1 LTDAH
6 HARAPGHLSRRTFL
20 RRTGLAL
27 GGLTTAQALAA
38 CGGSRLDDLEQQR
51 EAAAT
56 GPQQRGGVLVL
67 GVDAMTGNADPG
79 IFAGF
84 ADWMAVDLVARGL
97 TTSDFRTSEIRPAL
111 AEGWETSRDGRTYV
125 FTIRDGP
132 TFHDGAPVTARD
144 FERSWR
150 RMFDEDD
157 PTRDP
162 ATFGQFLLGF
172 PNTRAFRA
180 LDERRF
186 EIRLVDPD
194 VSLPAKCSV
203 QAGVA
208 LSADAIER
216 RGKEIG
222 RRPVG
227 AGPFRMTQFTP
238 DQNARFERFDDFH
251 EGPPFLDGVTMQ
263 IVPEPTALA
272 SAVRSSAIQASN
284 FVLPSSVPGLAGAAD
299 VARGRPYTVQF
310 AFLNVG
316 SPALRDVRVRQAVN
330 AAIDRR
336 AIINSGFSGQAVAPA
351 YVIPPT
357 VIGHDPG
364 LRGYSTQDLARARA
378 LVAEAG
384 AQGQR
389 VRVLAPNNRWWPNVG
404 QVIEANLRGAG
415 LEPVMEYLDQAAFG
429 SKIYDPAGHDIALD
443 TYAAVM
449 PDPDD
454 QAATIFQ
461 SGGIFAQAITQSVL
475 DEDVSRRVDE
485 LILRGRA
492 EADPAR
498 RAPHYVRMQRILA
511 EELAPMA
518 ILAYTSAP
526 VASAQGVLN
535 LNADALGSYRCFL
548 EEASLAA

>member
-1 LTDAH
+1 MTYAH
-6 HARAPGHLSRRTFL
+6 HARAPGRLSRRTLL
-20 RRTGLAL
+20 RRAGLAL
-27 GGLTTAQALAA
+27 GGLTAAQALAA
-38 CGGSRLDDLEQQR
+38 CGGSRLDDLEEQR

-56 GPQQRGGVLVL
+56 GPQQRGGTLVL
-67 GVDAMTGNADPG
+67 GVDTMTGNADPA
-79 IFAGF
+79 IFASF

-97 TTSDFRTSEIRPAL
+97 TTSDFRSPEVRPAL
-111 AEGWETSRDGRTYV
+111 AEAWETSRDGRAYV
-125 FTIRDGP
+125 FTLRAGS
-132 TFHDGAPVTARD
+132 TFHDGNPVTAHD

-150 RMFDEDD
+150 RQFDEDD

-180 LDERRF
+180 LDDRRF
-186 EIRLVDPD
+186 EVRLVDPD

-208 LSADAIER
+208 LSREAIER
-216 RGKEIG
+216 RGARIG
-222 RRPVG
+222 REPVG
-227 AGPFRMTQFTP
+227 AGPFRLTQFTP
-238 DQNARFERFDDFH
+238 DQNARFERFDGFH
-251 EGPPFLDGVTMQ
+251 EGAPFLDGVTMQ

-284 FVLPSSVPGLAGAAD
+284 FVLPSSVPGLAGSAEVD
-299 VARGRPYTVQF
+299 RGRSYTVQF

-336 AIINSGFSGQAVAPA
+336 AVINSGFSGQAEAPA
-351 YVIPPT
+351 YVIPPS

-364 LRGYSTQDLARARA
+364 LRRYSTQDLPRARA

-384 AQGQR
+384 AQGRR
-389 VRVLAPNNRWWPNVG
+389 VRVLAANGRWWPNVG
-404 QVIEANLRGAG
+404 QVVESNLRAIG
-415 LEPVMEYLDQAAFG
+415 LEPVMEYLDVAAFG
-429 SKIYDPAGHDIALD
+429 AKLNDPAGHDIALD

-461 SGGIFAQAITQSVL
+461 SGGLYAQVITQSRL
-475 DEDVSRRVDE
+475 DEDVSRRVDD
-485 LILRGRA
+485 LILRARA
-492 EADPAR
+492 EEDADR
-498 RAPHYVRMQRILA
+498 RARLYVRMQRILA

-518 ILAYTSAP
+518 ILAYTAAP
-526 VASAQGVLN
+526 VASAQGVVN
-535 LNADALGSYRCFL
+535 LNEDALGSYRAFF
-548 EEASLAA
+548 EDASLAT